1 MFVSRGGQNGGAMWP
16 DDASRSTEPVE
27 APRTGADSTT
37 LFAPTPRMTSVGFV
51 PSLPSDLPEKPVD
64 PLGLSPGQTIDDFQ
78 VVAILGRGS
87 FGVVYLAWQL
97 SLGREIALKVAP
109 CLGSEGRTLARLDH
123 PHIVRVHS
131 ESVREGLRFLCM
143 QYVPSVELAHLLHQ
157 LRDKSTAWTGQ
168 DLLSVV
174 DGSLPLAAGFDPEQ
188 LVDRQRL
195 SGLDHVSAVCWIV
208 ARLADAVGHAH
219 RNGVL
224 HRDLKPG
231 NVLVS
236 QYGRP
241 MLVDFNLADFSS
253 EAARGS
259 GVFGGTLPY
268 MSPEHLDAFNSEC
281 DVDQSVVTQ
290 KSDIYSL
297 GVLLFE
303 MLTGE
308 LPFVTPPATLKPSE
322 RVGRMAAERRT
333 PERVWSHPQLLAEPA
348 LLGVLQRCLSPEPT
362 DRWATADELSRALDG
377 VQDLRQTLTE
387 VQHSGPWP
395 DWSRRHPFVVM
406 TLVGL
411 TPHILGSTVNIPYNR
426 LRIVGDDR
434 LDVFVDLVTI
444 YNLIV
449 YPACIALCYALI
461 WPVFQDWR
469 RRARGDVAIDAEE
482 TARIRRR
489 VLTFPGWAIGVALI
503 GWLPGAVWFPLGL
516 HLSSVG
522 PLTWREVLHFQI
534 SVALSGLIAL
544 TYSALGVLCLTAG
557 ILYPKVCTDPLA
569 FRSQVADD
577 VRSWR
582 GILRFV
588 PFLAGAI
595 PLCGAVLLIGTS
607 PFADGGEYR
616 AFRWLTTALI
626 VLGMGGFQVAL
637 WATGIANDAIQALLG
652 RSSPD
657 LRRRN

>member
-1 MFVSRGGQNGGAMWP
+1 MAP
-16 DDASRSTEPVE
+16 DDSRRSTEPVA
-27 APRTGADSTT
+27 APRIGAESTT
-37 LFAPTPRMTSVGFV
+37 LFAPPARMTSAGFV
-51 PSLPSDLPEKPVD
+51 PSLPPALPQASND
-64 PLGLSPGQTIDDFQ
+64 PLRLQPGEAIDDFQ
-78 VVAILGRGS
+78 VITVLGRGS

-123 PHIVRVHS
+123 PHIVRVYS
-131 ESVREGLRFLCM
+131 ETIRNGLRFLCM
-143 QYVPSVELAHLLHQ
+143 QYVPSVELAHVLHN
-157 LRDKSTAWTGQ
+157 LRDRATAWTGQ

-188 LVDRQRL
+188 VVDRQRL
-195 SGLDHVSAVCWIV
+195 SELDHVSAVSWIA
-208 ARLADAVGHAH
+208 ARLADAVAHAH
-219 RNGVL
+219 RHGVL

-253 EAARGS
+253 ETARGS

-268 MSPEHLDAFNSEC
+268 MAPEHLDAFNSEH
-281 DVDQSVVTQ
+281 VADQSAVTQ

-297 GVLLFE
+297 GILLFE

-308 LPFVTPPATLKPSE
+308 LPFPSPPGALKPSE
-322 RVGRMAAERRT
+322 RVLRMAAERRA
-333 PERVWSHPQLLAEPA
+333 PERVWLHPQLLAEPA
-348 LLGVLQRCLSPEPT
+348 LLNVLQRCLAPQPD
-362 DRWATADELSRALDG
+362 DRWASADELSRALDG
-377 VQDLRQTLTE
+377 VQDLRQTLADVE
-387 VQHSGPWP
+387 RGGRWP
-395 DWSRRHPFVVM
+395 RWCRRHPFVVL

-411 TPHILGSTVNIPYNR
+411 TPHLLGSLVNIPYNT
-426 LRIVGDDR
+426 LRVVGPDR
-434 LDVFVDLVTI
+434 NDVFFDLVWI
-444 YNLIV
+444 YNAVL
-449 YPACIALCYALI
+449 YPACIALCYAVI
-461 WPVFQDWR
+461 WPVFRDWR
-469 RRARGDVAIDAEE
+469 RRARGDAQISLEE

-489 VLTFPGWAIGVALI
+489 VLTFPAWAVGVALI

-516 HLSSVG
+516 HFSSVG
-522 PLTWREVLHFQI
+522 PLTWREVLHLQI

-557 ILYPKVCTDPLA
+557 ILYPKVCIDPLA
-569 FRSQVADD
+569 FRGQVADD

-582 GILRFV
+582 RILRFV

-595 PLCGAVLLIGTS
+595 PLCGAVLMIGTS
-607 PFADGGEYR
+607 PFADSAEYR

-626 VLGMGGFQVAL
+626 LVGMVGFQVAL
-637 WATGIANDAIQALLG
+637 EATGIANAAIDALLG
-652 RSSPD
+652 RAMRGLRERRAASS
-657 LRRRN
+657 